1 MKRKF
6 FFNDFENEDEDNFT
20 WPERKRTKKR
30 EEKSDKY
37 TNGFFSTNEV
47 KCVGNRIYFN
57 CSVRNSTVGRLVRII
72 ERKNYEFKMIISHEL
87 IGKAEPAPIYL
98 HINSGGGDLMAAMSA
113 VDAIKRSYVPI
124 YTVVDGRAA
133 SAASL
138 MSVVGH
144 KRYMTKH
151 SYMLIHQL
159 SSGVVGKYQDIEDE
173 YTNCN
178 LMMDDIIEIY
188 KNNSELTE
196 KKIKKFLKRDKWWKS
211 NMCLDYG
218 LVDEVMDGIEE
229 PKQFDLIKL
238 LQAAAGN
245 EE

>member
-6 FFNDFENEDEDNFT
+6 FFSDNEEEYEDDRFSWPMKKKKKKNENDD
-20 WPERKRTKKR
+20 R
-30 EEKSDKY
+30 Y
-37 TNGFFSTNEV
+37 TNGFFSSNNV
-47 KCVGNRIYFN
+47 RCVGNRIYFN
-57 CSVRNSTVGRLVRII
+57 CSVRNSTVGKLIRII

-87 IGKAEPAPIYL
+87 IGKAEPAPLYL

-124 YTVVDGRAA
+124 YTVVDGKAA

-144 KRYMTKH
+144 RRYMTKH

-188 KNNSELTE
+188 KENCELTE

-211 NMCLDYG
+211 DMCLEYG
-218 LVDEVMDGIEE
+218 LVDEIMDGIEE

-238 LQAAAGN
+238 LEAAAAN
-245 EE
+245 KE

>member
-6 FFNDFENEDEDNFT
+6 FFNDYDDNDDGFT
-20 WPERKRTKKR
+20 WPEKKR
-30 EEKSDKY
+30 QRKTEEEDGKY
-37 TNGFFSTNEV
+37 KNGFFSTNDV
-47 KCVGNRIYFN
+47 RCVGNRIYFN
-57 CSVRNSTVGRLVRII
+57 CSVRNSTIGKLIRII

-87 IGKAEPAPIYL
+87 IGKAEPAPLYL

-113 VDAIKRSYVPI
+113 VDCIKRSYVPI

-144 KRYMTKH
+144 KRFMTKH

-178 LMMDDIIEIY
+178 LMMDDIVNIY
-188 KNNSELTE
+188 KENSELTE

-211 NMCLDYG
+211 DMCLDYG
-218 LVDEVMDGIEE
+218 LIDEVMDGVEE

-238 LQAAAGN
+238 LQAAAGGN